1 MTEYVELIFM
11 YVSIYYICEYVM
23 YVSMLEYVN
32 FFFLEPYAGPG
43 ILEAYTINST
53 SLFVRWNKEGI
64 PEDKWNGIPRSF
76 AIHGGGTNCTG
87 WKIHVKYVSLN
98 VSSFIVTNL
107 TGWIVYKVRVSGVTT
122 PGIGRASEKIVQTN
136 DSGTTELQ
144 G

>member
-1 MTEYVELIFM
+1 
-11 YVSIYYICEYVM
+11 
-23 YVSMLEYVN
+23 MLTY
-32 FFFLEPYAGPG
+32 FFLVPYAGPG

-76 AIHGGGTNCTG
+76 AIHGEGTNCTG

-98 VSSFIVTNL
+98 VSSLIVTNL
-107 TGWIVYKVRVSGVTT
+107 TGWIKYRVRVSGVTK
-122 PGIGRASEKIVQTN
+122 PGIGRASEKIVRTN
-136 DSGTTELQ
+136 DSGTTGLQ

>member
-1 MTEYVELIFM
+1 MLNLFLGILVCII
-11 YVSIYYICEYVM
+11 YVSILC
-23 YVSMLEYVN
+23 MLEYVN
-32 FFFLEPYAGPG
+32 LFFLEPYVGPG

-53 SLFVRWNKEGI
+53 SLFVSWNKEGI

-76 AIHGGGTNCTG
+76 AIHGEGTNCKG

-122 PGIGRASEKIVQTN
+122 PGIGRASEKIVRTN
-136 DSGTTELQ
+136 DSGTTD
-144 G
+144 

>member
-1 MTEYVELIFM
+1 MLEYVELIFM
-11 YVSIYYICEYVM
+11 YVSMYYICEYVM
-23 YVSMLEYVN
+23 YVSMLECVN
-32 FFFLEPYAGPG
+32 LFFLEPYVGPG

-76 AIHGGGTNCTG
+76 AIYGEGTNCMI
-87 WKIHVKYVSLN
+87 WKIHVKYVSLD

-136 DSGTTELQ
+136 DSGESWA
-144 G
+144 

>member
-1 MTEYVELIFM
+1 MNG
-11 YVSIYYICEYVM
+11 
-23 YVSMLEYVN
+23 SMLEYVN
-32 FFFLEPYAGPG
+32 LFFLEPYAGPG

-64 PEDKWNGIPRSF
+64 PEDKWNGIPSSF
-76 AIHGGGTNCTG
+76 AIHGEGTNCTG

-107 TGWIVYKVRVSGVTT
+107 TGWIKYRVRVSGVTT
-122 PGIGRASEKIVQTN
+122 PGIGHASEKIVRTN
-136 DSGTTELQ
+136 DSGTSELQ